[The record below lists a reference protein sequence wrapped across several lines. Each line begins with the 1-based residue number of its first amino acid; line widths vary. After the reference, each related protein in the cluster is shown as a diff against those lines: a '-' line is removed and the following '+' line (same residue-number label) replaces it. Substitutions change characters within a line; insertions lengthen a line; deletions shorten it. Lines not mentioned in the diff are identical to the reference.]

1 MNKPRTD
8 HAGKHAFNL
17 PLVSDEL
24 RELIFVRC
32 LDKLGQKHR
41 SAVML
46 IRGEVLSLQDQ
57 MTRQSEE
64 S

>member
-32 LDKLGQKHR
+32 SGQAGAEAQQ
-41 SAVML
+41 SVVML
-46 IRGEVLSLQDQ
+46 IQGGSVAPGPND
-57 MTRQSEE
+57 
-64 S
+64 